1 MAGKEV
7 DLTSIGMEA
16 RVENLDSIEKVVVV
30 VEMAMIIVD
39 FDSEIVKLVDLEIV
53 KLVDLEKM
61 EDIDKIEK
69 IFHKDF
75 AYLVPMFEKDFEIE
89 TKIVGK
95 DSNLVRFET
104 S

>member
-7 DLTSIGMEA
+7 DLTSVEMDA
-16 RVENLDSIEKVVVV
+16 RDKKLDSIEKVVV

-39 FDSEIVKLVDLEIV
+39 FDSEIVE
-53 KLVDLEKM
+53 LVDLEKM
-61 EDIDKIEK
+61 EDTDKIEQ

-75 AYLVPMFEKDFEIE
+75 AYLVPMFEKDFEIG
-89 TKIVGK
+89 TKIVAKG
-95 DSNLVRFET
+95 SNLVGIEN